1 MDDRKRSLLAVL
13 ILPAILVI
21 VGLAG
26 LNRVMQ
32 SPNFA
37 MYRTVDVVQFLGS
50 GVCFGVTMFLIIIV
64 LRGVRI

>member
-1 MDDRKRSLLAVL
+1 MDDRKRPLLAVL

-21 VGLAG
+21 VGFAG

-37 MYRTVDVVQFLGS
+37 IYRTVDIVQLLGS
-50 GVCFGVTMFLIIIV
+50 GVCFGVAMILIIIV
-64 LRGVRI
+64 LRGARI